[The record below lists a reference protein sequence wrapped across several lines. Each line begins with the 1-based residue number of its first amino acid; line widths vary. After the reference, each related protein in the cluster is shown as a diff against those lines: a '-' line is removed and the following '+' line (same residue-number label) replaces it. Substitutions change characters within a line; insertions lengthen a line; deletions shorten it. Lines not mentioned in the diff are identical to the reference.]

1 MLQQRLTEHA
11 RNYRVI
17 NASISGETTS
27 GGLAR
32 IGQVLKIHQPA
43 IVIVELG
50 ANDGL
55 RGLPLDEMRSNLA
68 AIIEQS
74 RRSNAQVLLVGMRL
88 PPNYGLSYTQKF
100 HETYVDISKRY
111 RVPFV
116 PFLLEGIATDFS
128 LMQGDGLHP
137 AAAAQPRVL
146 DNVWKYLQGML
157 RK

>member
-1 MLQQRLTEHA
+1 MLQERL

-32 IGQVLKIHQPA
+32 IGQVLKIHQPV

-55 RGLPLDEMRSNLA
+55 RGLPLDAMRSNLA

-100 HETYVDISKRY
+100 HGIYIDLSKRY

-116 PFLLEGIATDFS
+116 PFLLEGVATDFA

-137 AAAAQPRVL
+137 AAAAQSRVL
-146 DNVWKYLQGML
+146 DNVWKYLQRML

>member
-1 MLQQRLTEHA
+1 MQQRLG
-11 RNYRVI
+11 NYRVI

-32 IGQVLKIHQPA
+32 IGQALKIHQPA
-43 IVIVELG
+43 VVIVELG

-74 RRSNAQVLLVGMRL
+74 RRSNAQVLLLGMRL
-88 PPNYGLSYTQKF
+88 PPNYGPSYTRKF
-100 HETYVDISKRY
+100 HETYVDLAKRY

-116 PFLLEGIATDFS
+116 PFLLEGVATDFS

-146 DNVWKYLQGML
+146 DNVWKYLQDML

>member
-1 MLQQRLTEHA
+1 MLQQRLTKRS

-32 IGQVLKIHQPA
+32 IGQALKIHQPA

-55 RGLPLDEMRSNLA
+55 RGLPLDEMRSNLS

-74 RRSNAQVLLVGMRL
+74 RRSNAQVLLLGMRL

-100 HETYVDISKRY
+100 HETYVDLSKRY
-111 RVPFV
+111 HVPFV

-146 DNVWKYLQGML
+146 DNVWKYLQDML
-157 RK
+157 QK

>member
-1 MLQQRLTEHA
+1 MLQQRLTERA

-27 GGLAR
+27 GGLTR
-32 IGQVLKIHQPA
+32 IGQILKIHQPA

-74 RRSNAQVLLVGMRL
+74 RRNNAQVLLVGMRL
-88 PPNYGLSYTQKF
+88 PPNYGPSYTQKF
-100 HETYVDISKRY
+100 HETYVDLSTRY

-116 PFLLEGIATDFS
+116 PFLLEGVATDFS

-137 AAAAQPRVL
+137 ATAAQPRVL